1 MSNTLLTTSMITRE
15 AARVLSNNLV
25 LAKTVNRSYDSE
37 FAIAGAKI
45 GQTLNVR
52 KPVRPTTSQGPV
64 ANIQG
69 ANETYAPL
77 TFTDPYNVSYAFTSQ
92 EMQFSIDDF
101 SERFIKPAMVAL
113 ANKIDATG
121 YAAIMNSIYNQV
133 GTPGTALTEATARQT
148 VLQAAAKL
156 YDNDAPVDSGDLHCI
171 NTPSFN
177 AILSG
182 SNAALFNP
190 QREIGEN
197 YIKGL
202 QGEFGGFKHYLSQNV
217 PGFTVGSYGGTPL
230 SNSVTAQTGSA
241 IVTDGWTP
249 STTVVKAGTVVT
261 FDGVYM
267 VNPQTKMDLGTLQQ
281 FVVTLDAVADGSGNA
296 TLAVSPALVT
306 TGGTQNVTNGVANN
320 KAITV
325 VSGATGTAHSY
336 SLAFHRDAI
345 MCANKDLPLPGGVAH
360 ADYVKDPMSGIG
372 IRVVQQYDVRN
383 DQFITRFD
391 TQVAWAPLYEQ
402 LAVRIATN

>member
-15 AARVLSNNLV
+15 AARVLSNELV
-25 LAKTVNRSYDSE
+25 LAKCANRSYDSE

-52 KPVRPTTSQGPV
+52 KPVRPLVSAGPV

-69 ANETYAPL
+69 ANEEYAPL

-92 EMQFSIDDF
+92 EMLFSIDDF
-101 SERFIKPAMVAL
+101 SNRFIKPAMIAL
-113 ANKIDATG
+113 ANKIDAVG
-121 YAAIMNSIYNQV
+121 YSAIMNAIYNQV
-133 GTPGTALTEATARQT
+133 GTPGTAQTTATARDT

-156 YDNDAPVDSGDLHCI
+156 YDNAAPVDDGLLHCI

-182 SNAALFNP
+182 SNASLFNP
-190 QREIGEN
+190 QREISEA
-197 YIKGL
+197 YIKGM
-202 QGEFGGFKHYLSQNV
+202 QGEFGGFKHYMSQNV
-217 PGFTVGSYGGTPL
+217 PGHTVGVYGGTPL
-230 SNSVTAQTGSA
+230 SNSVTPQTGSS
-241 IVTDGWTP
+241 IVTDGWATD
-249 STTVVKAGTVVT
+249 TVLRAGDVVT

-267 VNPQTKMDLGTLQQ
+267 VNPQTKMDIGVLQQ
-281 FVVTLDAVADGSGNA
+281 FVLTSDVAADGAGNA
-296 TLAVSPALVT
+296 VLNISPAIVT
-306 TGGTQNVTNGVANN
+306 QGGTQNVTNGVANN

-325 VSGATGTAHSY
+325 VSGASGSSHNY

-345 MCANKDLPLPGGVAH
+345 MCANKDLPLPGGVAM

-372 IRVVQQYDVRN
+372 VRVVQQYDVRN

-391 TQVAWAPLYEQ
+391 TQVAWAPLYAQ
-402 LAVRIATN
+402 LATRIATN

>member
-1 MSNTLLTTSMITRE
+1 MITRE
-15 AARVLSNNLV
+15 AARVLSNQLV
-25 LAKTVNRSYDSE
+25 LAKCANRSYDSE
-37 FAIAGAKI
+37 FAIKGAKI

-92 EMQFSIDDF
+92 EMLFSIDDF
-101 SERFIKPAMVAL
+101 SNRFIKPAMIAL
-113 ANKIDATG
+113 ANKIDSVG
-121 YAAIMNSIYNQV
+121 YAAIMGAIYNQV
-133 GTPGTALTEATARQT
+133 GTPGTAQTTATARDT
-148 VLQAAAKL
+148 VLAAAAKL
-156 YDNDAPVDSGDLHCI
+156 YDNDAPVDDGMLHCI

-190 QREIGEN
+190 QKSVSEN

-202 QGEFGGFKHYLSQNV
+202 QGEFGGFTHYLSQNV
-217 PGFTVGSYGGTPL
+217 PSFTLGAYGGTPL
-230 SNSVTAQTGSA
+230 SNSATAQTGSS
-241 IVTDGWTP
+241 IITDGWTP
-249 STTVVKAGTVVT
+249 TTTVIKAGTVVT
-261 FDGVYM
+261 FAGVYM
-267 VNPQTKMDLGTLQQ
+267 VNPQTKLDLGILQQ
-281 FVVTLDAVADGSGNA
+281 FVVTADVTADGSGNA

-306 TGGTQNVTNGVANN
+306 SGGTQNVTNGVANN
-320 KAITV
+320 VAVTV
-325 VSGATGTAHSY
+325 VSGASASTHAY

-345 MCANKDLPLPGGVAH
+345 MCANLDLPIPGGVAM
-360 ADYVKDPMSGIG
+360 ADYVRDPMSGIG
-372 IRVVQQYDVRN
+372 VRVVQQYDVRN

-402 LAVRIATN
+402 LACRIATN

>member
-25 LAKTVNRSYDSE
+25 LAKCVNRSYDDE

-92 EMQFSIDDF
+92 EMQFSIDAF
-101 SERFIKPAMVAL
+101 SERFIKPAMIAL
-113 ANKIDATG
+113 ANKIDSVG
-121 YAAIMNSIYNQV
+121 YSAIMNAIYNQV
-133 GTPGTALTEATARQT
+133 GTPGTPQTEATARAT
-148 VLQAAAKL
+148 VLQAAATL
-156 YDNDAPVDSGDLHCI
+156 YNNDAPVDSGDLHCI
-171 NTPSFN
+171 NTPAFN

-190 QREIGEN
+190 SASISEN

-202 QGEFGGFKHYLSQNV
+202 QGTFGGFSHYLSQNV
-217 PGFTVGSYGGTPL
+217 PGHTVGVYGGTPL
-230 SNSVTAQTGSA
+230 ANSVTPQTGSV
-241 IVTDGWTP
+241 IVTDGWTA
-249 STTVVKAGTVVT
+249 TTTSLKAGDVIT
-261 FDGVYM
+261 FAGVYM
-267 VNPQTKMDLGTLQQ
+267 VNPQTKLDLGILQQ
-281 FVVTLDAVADGSGNA
+281 FVVTLDSVTDGSGNS
-296 TLAVSPALVT
+296 TISVSPAIVT
-306 TGGTQNVTNGVANN
+306 TGGTQNVTNGVPNN
-320 KAITV
+320 AAITV
-325 VSGATGTAHSY
+325 VSGASGSAHGY

-345 MCANKDLPLPGGVAH
+345 MCANKDLPLPGGVAM
-360 ADYVKDPMSGIG
+360 ADYVRDPMSGIG

>member
-25 LAKTVNRSYDSE
+25 LAKTVNRDYDSE

-69 ANETYAPL
+69 ANESYAPL

-113 ANKIDATG
+113 ANKIDAVG
-121 YAAIMNSIYNQV
+121 YAAIMNKVYNQV
-133 GTPGTALTEATARQT
+133 GTPGTPLTEATARAQ
-148 VLQAAAKL
+148 VLQAAATL
-156 YDNDAPVDSGDLHCI
+156 YNNDAPVDSGDLHCI
-171 NTPSFN
+171 NTPAFN

-190 QREIGEN
+190 QREISEN
-197 YIKGL
+197 YVKGL

-217 PGFTVGSYGGTPL
+217 PSLTLGAYGGTPEAV
-230 SNSVTAQTGSA
+230 SVTPQTGSS
-241 IVTDGWTP
+241 IVTGGWTP
-249 STTVVKAGTVVT
+249 TTTVLKAGTVIT

-267 VNPQTKMDLGTLQQ
+267 VNPQTKLDLGILQQ
-281 FVVTLDAVADGSGNA
+281 FVILEDVTADGAGAA
-296 TLAVSPALVT
+296 TLTVSPAIVT
-306 TGGTQNVTNGVANN
+306 TGGTQNVTNGVADTA
-320 KAITV
+320 AINV
-325 VSGATGTAHSY
+325 VSGASGTSHAY

-345 MCANKDLPLPGGVAH
+345 MCANKDLPLPAGVAM

>member
-15 AARVLSNNLV
+15 AARVLSNELV
-25 LAKTVNRSYDSE
+25 LAKCANRSYDSE

-52 KPVRPTTSQGPV
+52 KPVRPLVSAGPV

-69 ANETYAPL
+69 ANEEYAPL

-92 EMQFSIDDF
+92 EMLFSIDDF
-101 SERFIKPAMVAL
+101 SNRFIKPAMIAL
-113 ANKIDATG
+113 ANKIDAVG
-121 YAAIMNSIYNQV
+121 YSAIMNAIYNQV
-133 GTPGTALTEATARQT
+133 GTPGTAQTTATARDT

-156 YDNDAPVDSGDLHCI
+156 YDNAAPVDDGLLHCI

-182 SNAALFNP
+182 SNASLFNP
-190 QREIGEN
+190 QREISEA
-197 YIKGL
+197 YIKGM
-202 QGEFGGFKHYLSQNV
+202 QGEFGGFKHYMSQNV
-217 PGFTVGSYGGTPL
+217 PGHTVGVYGGTPL
-230 SNSVTAQTGSA
+230 SNSVTPQTGAS
-241 IVTDGWTP
+241 IVTDGWATD
-249 STTVVKAGTVVT
+249 TVLRAGDVVT

-267 VNPQTKMDLGTLQQ
+267 VNPQTKMDIGVLQQ
-281 FVVTLDAVADGSGNA
+281 FVLTSDVGADGSGNA
-296 TLAVSPALVT
+296 VLNISPAIVT
-306 TGGTQNVTNGVANN
+306 SGGTQNVTNGVANN
-320 KAITV
+320 KAVTV
-325 VSGATGTAHSY
+325 VSGASGSAHSY

-345 MCANKDLPLPGGVAH
+345 MCANKDLPLPGGVAM

-372 IRVVQQYDVRN
+372 VRVVQQYDVRN

-391 TQVAWAPLYEQ
+391 TQVAWAPLYAQ
-402 LAVRIATN
+402 LATRIATN

>member
-15 AARVLSNNLV
+15 AARVLGNELV
-25 LAKTVNRSYDSE
+25 LAKTANRTYDSE

-52 KPVRPTTSQGPV
+52 KPVRPVTSQGPV

-69 ANETYAPL
+69 ANEEYAPL

-92 EMQFSIDDF
+92 EMLFSIDDF
-101 SERFIKPAMVAL
+101 SNRFVKPAMVAL
-113 ANKIDATG
+113 ANKIDQVG
-121 YAAIMNSIYNQV
+121 YTAIMNAVYNQV
-133 GTPGTALTEATARQT
+133 GTPGTAQTTATARDT
-148 VLQAAAKL
+148 VLAAAAKL
-156 YDNDAPVDSGDLHCI
+156 YENMAPVDDGLLHCI

-177 AILSG
+177 ATLSG
-182 SNAALFNP
+182 SNASLFNP
-190 QREIGEN
+190 QKEVSEA
-197 YIKGL
+197 YIKGM
-202 QGEFGGFKHYLSQNV
+202 QGEFGGFKHYMSQNV
-217 PGFTVGSYGGTPL
+217 PGHTVGVYGGTPL
-230 SNSVTAQTGSA
+230 SNGVTAQTGSS

-249 STTVVKAGTVVT
+249 STTVLKAGDVIT

-267 VNPQTKMDLGTLQQ
+267 VNGQTKMDIGVLQQ
-281 FVVTLDAVADGSGNA
+281 FVVTADTVTDGSGNS
-296 TLAVSPALVT
+296 TISISPAIVT
-306 TGGTQNVTNGVANN
+306 TGGTQNVTNGVNNN

-325 VSGATGTAHSY
+325 VSGASASAHQY

-345 MCANKDLPLPGGVAH
+345 MCANKDLPLPGGVAM

-372 IRVVQQYDVRN
+372 VRVVQQYDVRN

-391 TQVAWAPLYEQ
+391 TQVAWAPLYAQ
-402 LAVRIATN
+402 LACKIAVN